1 MINIIII
8 MIIIIAIVIAIVI
21 VIIIMIII
29 IIIIIMIIIISIL
42 PVNLMGI
49 GMDRCPNMSILAKL
63 NHNWHVIFIHMI

>member
-1 MINIIII
+1 
-8 MIIIIAIVIAIVI
+8 
-21 VIIIMIII
+21 
-29 IIIIIMIIIISIL
+29 MIIIISIL